1 MSARV
6 RELDR
11 GRLLLDLRFRG
22 QEQLV
27 AAYLLPGADGWTVV
41 ETGPTTCLE
50 ELLAGLSEAG
60 IAPEEVARVLVTHIH
75 LDHAGG
81 LGAVAARLPRARL
94 GAHASALRHLLD
106 PSRLIESARR
116 AWGAAADPLWGAV
129 LPVPG
134 DRLDSLNG
142 GERFAVDG
150 GELEVLATPGHAR
163 HHLSFFDVPRRAMIT
178 GDSAGVFLPG
188 TRGARPAIP
197 PPDLDLGLLF
207 DSLRAMAEREPTEL
221 DYTHFGP
228 VAGGAKLLADYRRT
242 VERWSAIALE
252 AAKADP
258 SVTHVA
264 AALRAAE
271 QELSAGLGEPPSR
284 PSRQDLVSGSELA
297 AQGLLRYFATR
308 GELPS
313 GER

>member
-1 MSARV
+1 MTTRV

-11 GRLLLDLRFRG
+11 GRLLLDLHFRG
-22 QEQLV
+22 EEQLV
-27 AAYLLPGADGWTVV
+27 AAYLIPGADGWTVV

-50 ELLAGLSEAG
+50 ALLAGLSEGG
-60 IAPEEVARVLVTHIH
+60 IEPNDVARVLVTHIH

-81 LGAVAARLPRARL
+81 LGAVAERLPRARL

-134 DRLDSLNG
+134 DRLDSLSG

-163 HHLSFFDVPRRAMIT
+163 HHLSFFDAPRRAMIT

-188 TRGARPAIP
+188 SGKARPAIP
-197 PPDLDLGLLF
+197 PPDLDLALLF
-207 DSLRAMAEREPTEL
+207 ESLRAMAEREPTEL

-228 VAGGAKLLADYRRT
+228 VAGGGPLLAEYRKT
-242 VERWSAIALE
+242 VERWSTIALE

-258 SVTHVA
+258 SVPHVA

-271 QELSAGLGEPPSR
+271 QELATQLGER
-284 PSRQDLVSGSELA
+284 PSVQGRQDLVSGSELA

-308 GELPS
+308 GELPP